1 MLVKIGELK
10 LREFYYELNPL
21 IPFIPVPSSATEEV
35 LPLKVKM
42 QNIKA
47 NVNLHNLGADMQKII
62 CHT

>member
-35 LPLKVKM
+35 LPLKVKNAKYKG
-42 QNIKA
+42 Q
-47 NVNLHNLGADMQKII
+47 
-62 CHT
+62 C